1 MKVSYFCSVY
11 KALIRPLLFC
21 FDPERVHYFS
31 LWSLELLLKIPLVR
45 SMAQKT
51 FTISDKKLERN
62 LFGLTFKN
70 PVGLAAGFDKN
81 GKNIQTLTALG
92 FGFIEVGTITPKA
105 QPGNPK
111 KRLFRLIDDEGI
123 INRMGI
129 NNDGAHACAERLKK
143 TKKEIII
150 GGNIGKNTE
159 TKNEDAS
166 SDYIENFNVLHEYVD
181 YFVLNVSCPN
191 VSNFT
196 KLQDVA
202 FLETLIPKLKEIN
215 SEKTKPKP
223 ILIKISPDL
232 STDQLDETI
241 KLVLDQ
247 NLDGIIATNTTTNRE
262 KLKTSSSKLK
272 KIGNGGLSGMPLA
285 DKSTEIIRYI
295 SEKTNKKIPIIG
307 VGGIMNENDAIEKLD
322 AGASLIQLYTGF
334 IYSGPYLIKKIN
346 KLIIAKN

>member
-45 SMAQKT
+45 SITQKT

-129 NNDGAHACAERLKK
+129 NNNGAHACAERLKK

-166 SDYIENFNVLHEYVD
+166 SDYVENFNVLHDYVD

>member
-45 SMAQKT
+45 SITQKT